1 LFLWLSKLPLQQRK
15 QNPEKVFTFICI
27 RKNEYTKFKQN
38 QKKKKRRLFM
48 GVALLA
54 HLHGCEAHRTH
65 KVWLNREEEEEEEE
79 DAEGERNWKPW
90 S

>member
-1 LFLWLSKLPLQQRK
+1 MNIPNSSK
-15 QNPEKVFTFICI
+15 
-27 RKNEYTKFKQN
+27 TK
-38 QKKKKRRLFM
+38 KKKKRRLFM

-65 KVWLNREEEEEEEE
+65 KVWLNREEEEE